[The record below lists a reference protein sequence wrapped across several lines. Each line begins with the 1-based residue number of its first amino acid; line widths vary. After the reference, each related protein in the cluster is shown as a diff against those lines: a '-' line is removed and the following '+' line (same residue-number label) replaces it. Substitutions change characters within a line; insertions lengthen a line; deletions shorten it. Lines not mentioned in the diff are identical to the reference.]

1 MDNSENLSEY
11 ADPEIYDLENQDFSP
26 DGQFFLDYAK
36 KVSGSVLELGCGS
49 GRVTIPLAQN
59 NVAITGLDIVPAM
72 IEKAKQ
78 KAGDLPIQWVV
89 DDIRSFHLDQKY
101 QLIFETGSVFH
112 HLLTRLDQEQYLAR
126 VREHLDDDGKFILC
140 LIFPHPELLV
150 SDEVEKEWMQ
160 YEGKN
165 GQIITVSGTDLYDPL
180 QQVKLETAYRRW
192 IDESGQ
198 EILKM
203 APLSLRYTFPQEME
217 MLLNYNGFDIAEKFG
232 DWDHSALTGTSRFMI
247 YVCSKRK

>member
-11 ADPEIYDLENQDFSP
+11 ADPEIYDLENQDFAP

-59 NVAITGLDIVPAM
+59 DVPITGLDIVPAM

-78 KAGDLPIQWVV
+78 KAGDLPILWVV
-89 DDIRSFHLDQKY
+89 DDIRQFHLDQKY

-112 HLLTRLDQEQYLAR
+112 HLLSRVDQEQYLAR
-126 VREHLDDDGKFILC
+126 VREHLDDNGKFILC

-150 SDEVEKEWMQ
+150 SDEVEKEWIQ

-165 GQIITVSGTDLYDPL
+165 GQTITVSGTDLYDPL

-198 EILKM
+198 QILKI

-232 DWDHSALTGTSRFMI
+232 DWDHSPLTGTSRFMI
-247 YVCSKRK
+247 FVCNQRK

>member
-11 ADPEIYDLENQDFSP
+11 ADPEIYDLENQDFTP

-59 NVAITGLDIVPAM
+59 EVPITGLDIVPAM

-78 KAGDLPIQWVV
+78 KAGGLPIQWVV

-101 QLIFETGSVFH
+101 PLIFETGSVFH

-126 VREHLDDDGKFILC
+126 VREHLDD
-140 LIFPHPELLV
+140 EV
-150 SDEVEKEWMQ
+150 SLSFASYSHTPNYWSQMKW
-160 YEGKN
+160 
-165 GQIITVSGTDLYDPL
+165 
-180 QQVKLETAYRRW
+180 RR
-192 IDESGQ
+192 
-198 EILKM
+198 
-203 APLSLRYTFPQEME
+203 
-217 MLLNYNGFDIAEKFG
+217 NGFGMKERMGK
-232 DWDHSALTGTSRFMI
+232 S
-247 YVCSKRK
+247 